1 MNEIIKEVFGAVVNE
16 QPYAFPS
23 GTPLY
28 ISAGYRGSILT
39 WGDHKCLLVKP
50 VNTELSLPS
59 IKKQVRKIESI
70 CSLPVI
76 IDLEKMTSRQRTN
89 LIESGIA
96 FVSDSGQLFIP
107 FWGCY
112 FEEKIRNSEFMHE
125 KMTGNAQ
132 LVYLYLYYLNLNDPI
147 EIKLAQIC
155 QRLGLPKA
163 TCSRAVQVLNSFGL
177 IDIRNEGTAK
187 LIALKQPL
195 ISTMGKAE
203 AYLVSPVHKTIYL
216 KDFSGVYNYKIGGIR
231 ALADKSMLAA
241 RESDGSYVISREE
254 FRKIPAADLIDRQEC
269 RDFGGIILEVWKYDP
284 FLLSDSYYVDDISL
298 VLSLRD
304 DIDERVQKE
313 LDTIRNNYG
322 MQVE

>member
-1 MNEIIKEVFGAVVNE
+1 
-16 QPYAFPS
+16 
-23 GTPLY
+23 
-28 ISAGYRGSILT
+28 
-39 WGDHKCLLVKP
+39 
-50 VNTELSLPS
+50 
-59 IKKQVRKIESI
+59 
-70 CSLPVI
+70 
-76 IDLEKMTSRQRTN
+76 
-89 LIESGIA
+89 
-96 FVSDSGQLFIP
+96 
-107 FWGCY
+107 
-112 FEEKIRNSEFMHE
+112 MHE

-147 EIKLAQIC
+147 EIKLTQIC

-216 KDFSGVYNYKIGGIR
+216 KGFSREYNYKIGGIR

-241 RESDGSYVISREE
+241 TESDGSYVISREE
-254 FRKIPAADLIDRQEC
+254 FRKIPAADLIDRQEY

-284 FLLSDSYYVDDISL
+284 FLLSDSDYVDDISL
-298 VLSLRD
+298 ILSLRD

>member
-1 MNEIIKEVFGAVVNE
+1 MNKIIMEIFGSAVSE
-16 QPYAFPS
+16 QPYSFPS
-23 GTPLY
+23 GTPLF
-28 ISAGYRGSILT
+28 ISAGYRGSLLT
-39 WGDHKCLLVKP
+39 WGNSKCLLVEP

-59 IKKQVRKIESI
+59 IKKQVRRIESI

-76 IDLEKMTSRQRTN
+76 INLARMTSRQRTN

-112 FEEKIRNSEFMHE
+112 FEEKIKNASSPPE

-132 LVYLYLYYLNLNDPI
+132 LIYLYLYYLNLNEPI
-147 EIKLAQIC
+147 ELNLTHIC
-155 QRLGLPKA
+155 AGLGLPKA
-163 TCSRAVQVLNSFGL
+163 TCSRAVQVLDAFGL
-177 IDIRNEGTAK
+177 IDTRSAGTSK
-187 LIALKQPL
+187 WISLKQPL
-195 ISTMGKAE
+195 ANNIINAE
-203 AYLVSPVHKTIYL
+203 AYLTSPVHKTVYL
-216 KDFSGVYNYKIGGIR
+216 KNIIGEYNYKTGGIK

-241 RESDGSYVISREE
+241 KDSDGAFVVSREE
-254 FRKIPAADLIDRQEC
+254 YRKIPESGLIDRQEF

-284 FLLSDSYYVDDISL
+284 FLLSDKDHVDDISL

-304 DIDERVQKE
+304 DTDERVQKE
-313 LDTIRNNYG
+313 LDTIREKYG